1 LEIVNQLLEQIQ
13 RKSKS
18 VYDEAI
24 GKSIEDF
31 SKDMRD
37 VVGRYTDKK
46 PTIYVDQGT
55 ALKVFVNQDIVF
67 PPQAI
72 LNQ

>member
-1 LEIVNQLLEQIQ
+1 
-13 RKSKS
+13 
-18 VYDEAI
+18 
-24 GKSIEDF
+24 
-31 SKDMRD
+31 MRD